1 MRRSHV
7 IALVITTL
15 VSSAATVQAQTPA
28 QTQGARAEGRGLGRG
43 MEGRPGRGALLR
55 GVKLSDA
62 EKGRVKEIHAK
73 YQTESEGLR
82 ESLRPAMESARAAR
96 QKGDTVAARAAFDR
110 TKGDREKM
118 RALKEREQSEIRA
131 ALTLENQKLFDAR
144 KAEMA
149 QRRAEWSKDG
159 AGRGA
164 GHRGGRKG

>member
-1 MRRSHV
+1 MRKSHV
-7 IALVITTL
+7 IALVIAAL
-15 VSSAATVQAQTPA
+15 VSSAAATQAQAPA
-28 QTQGARAEGRGLGRG
+28 QTQGARAAGRGMGRG
-43 MEGRPGRGALLR
+43 MEGRPGRGGMLR
-55 GVKLSDA
+55 GVNLSDA
-62 EKGRVKEIHAK
+62 EKARIKEIHAK
-73 YQTESEGLR
+73 YQTESKGLR

-96 QKGDTVAARAAFDR
+96 QKGDTAAARAAFDR

-118 RALKEREQSEIRA
+118 RALMEREQSEVRA
-131 ALTLENQKLFDAR
+131 VLTPENQMLFDAR